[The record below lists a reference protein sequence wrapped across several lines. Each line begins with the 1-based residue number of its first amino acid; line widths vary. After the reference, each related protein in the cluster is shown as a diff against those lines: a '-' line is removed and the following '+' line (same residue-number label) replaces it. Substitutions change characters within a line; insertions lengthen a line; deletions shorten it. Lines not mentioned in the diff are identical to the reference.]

1 MFYTKL
7 TVWPTGVSMLYIRT
21 YARTYLSELLNF
33 LHKLLHCGLV
43 LCFDV
48 LTQAAKSEPVKAI
61 QQLQHLCTGA
71 DLLKPSIEEC
81 IQLVLL
87 RFPSRGEE
95 DKIRVRHMHECRNA
109 HEVRRCVCVCACVR
123 VCVCVCVCVHPLTSS
138 SEICLTKSAKSVS
151 NSCFLGS
158 RML

>member
-1 MFYTKL
+1 MYLHKVSLALEHVFYTKL
-7 TVWPTGVSMLYIRT
+7 TVWPTGVSMVYICT

-95 DKIRVRHMHECRNA
+95 DKIRVRHMHE
-109 HEVRRCVCVCACVR
+109 RR
-123 VCVCVCVCVHPLTSS
+123 CVCVHPLTSS